1 MVNYDWGL
9 RLVVIFFVFYI
20 WNVNIIFDFK
30 GNFLFVYIILLNK
43 MKFNSVCDFLIFRSD
58 DDVVNVI
65 CIYKKNFVLFYG
77 IYIC

>member
-58 DDVVNVI
+58 DDVVI
-65 CIYKKNFVLFYG
+65 CINKKNFVLFYG

>member
-1 MVNYDWGL
+1 MYDWGL

-58 DDVVNVI
+58 DDVVI

>member
-58 DDVVNVI
+58 DVVM

>member
-1 MVNYDWGL
+1 
-9 RLVVIFFVFYI
+9 
-20 WNVNIIFDFK
+20 
-30 GNFLFVYIILLNK
+30 

-58 DDVVNVI
+58 DDVVI